1 MTGLSLHDGGV
12 PHDALMDSVYRRQRH
27 FYDVTRR
34 YYLLGRDRLI
44 EDLAPPRGGSVLEV
58 GCGTGR
64 NLILA
69 REAHP
74 QAHYYGFDI
83 SSEMLEQARLSAR
96 RAGLGGDLTFA
107 QGDAAD
113 FDPAAAF
120 GVPQFDRVFMSYT
133 ISMIPVWEDAIAHAA
148 TLVAP
153 GGRLHIVDFGQQ
165 ERLPRVFR
173 AGLHRWLAAFH
184 VSPRAELEIYLDDIA
199 AWHSATLRFERLH
212 RGYAWYAVL
221 DFARN

>member
-1 MTGLSLHDGGV
+1 MAGLSLHDGDV
-12 PHDALMDSVYRRQRH
+12 PHGALMDSVYRHQRH
-27 FYDVTRR
+27 IYDVTRR

-44 EDLAPPRGGSVLEV
+44 EDLAPPKEGTVLEV

-74 QAHYYGFDI
+74 DARYYGFDI
-83 SSEMLEQARLSAR
+83 STEMLDQARHSAR
-96 RAGLGGDLTFA
+96 RAGFADELNFA

-120 GVPQFDRVFMSYT
+120 GVERFDRVFMSYT

-148 TLVAP
+148 MLVAP

-165 ERLPRVFR
+165 ERLPRVFK

-184 VSPRAELEIYLDDIA
+184 VSPRADLELYLNDLA
-199 AWHSATLRFERLH
+199 AWHGATLRFERLH

>member
-1 MTGLSLHDGGV
+1 MSGLSLHDGGV
-12 PHDALMDSVYRRQRH
+12 PHGALMDSVYRHQRH
-27 FYDVTRR
+27 IYDATRR

-44 EDLAPPRGGSVLEV
+44 EDLAPPAGGSVLEV

-74 QAHYYGFDI
+74 GARYFGFDI
-83 SSEMLEQARLSAR
+83 SNEMLEQARRSAR
-96 RAGLGGDLTFA
+96 RAGLAGELTFA
-107 QGDAAD
+107 QGDATEFDAD
-113 FDPAAAF
+113 DAF
-120 GVPQFDRVFMSYT
+120 GVAKFDRVFMSYT

-184 VSPRAELEIYLDDIA
+184 VSPRADLEQYLDDVA
-199 AWHSATLRFERLH
+199 TWHGATLSFERLH